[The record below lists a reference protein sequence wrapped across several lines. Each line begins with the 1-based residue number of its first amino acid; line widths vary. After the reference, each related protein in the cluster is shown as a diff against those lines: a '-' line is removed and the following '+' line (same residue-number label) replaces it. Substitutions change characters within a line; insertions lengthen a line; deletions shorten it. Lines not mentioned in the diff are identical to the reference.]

1 MIPRVKSVQC
11 LNDYRILLSFDS
23 GEERVFDVTPYL
35 KLGLFAEL
43 KDESLFAAARVEFHT
58 VCWPNGLDLD
68 PEILY
73 DASVPKTIYPDST
86 STSESAYVREKPS

>member
-1 MIPRVKSVQC
+1 MIPRVTAVVCQG
-11 LNDYRILLSFDS
+11 DHHLLLTFSD

-35 KLGLFAEL
+35 ELGLFAEL

-73 DASVPKTIYPDST
+73 EASVPKTIYPDST